1 MAQNASHFHDTL
13 PPFALANVASV
24 TLSTTDK
31 ALYAASAGVH
41 PVFPNG
47 WYNAYAGKRV
57 RIRAIMQITTGTTPG
72 NGTFDI
78 YWGSGADANGTILA
92 STAAVTWAASQ
103 TNRTCII
110 DIIASVR
117 ATGPTTTSGSI
128 IVTGWVSYDLALVTA
143 ANGNN
148 VNIPASAPAAVA
160 SLDLTGANII
170 SIQLKRSGSTAET
183 AQIVDWQ
190 FDSLNAA

>member
-13 PPFALANVASV
+13 APFALGSPASV

-31 ALYAASAGVH
+31 ALYSASAGVV
-41 PVFPNG
+41 PALGNG

-57 RIRAIMQITTGTTPG
+57 RIRLACQCTTAATPG
-72 NGTFDI
+72 NGTWDI
-78 YWGSGADANGTILA
+78 YWGSGADATGTILA
-92 STAAVTWAASQ
+92 SSAATALVANQ
-103 TNRTCII
+103 TNRTVIL
-110 DIIASVR
+110 DLVVSVR
-117 ATGPTTTSGSI
+117 AVGPTTTSGSML
-128 IVTGWVSYDLALVTA
+128 VTGWVSYDVALVTA
-143 ANGNN
+143 ATGNN

-170 SIQLKRSGSTAET
+170 SVQFKRSGSTAET
-183 AQIVDWQ
+183 IQIVDHQ